1 MQLKNLGNNNIS
13 TTNDIIYTPAWF
25 PSNSPLQENPSY
37 YSPITLCFLLLFAKQ
52 TDFSSDELS
61 SSSPNTAL
69 QPACLFS
76 PHQKGKTYQC
86 HDQIHSTERSFSLLC
101 LTVLTLCLPFQLNCR
116 NFKDS
121 SSAQVN
127 GYSPRG
133 VLRLSGATI
142 PKSLRIFFISRL
154 QSSKALVWKNE
165 GFQPSLNYKLCLGRR
180 YGSLKCFVCHL
191 SPIQTINN
199 HLW

>member
-142 PKSLRIFFISRL
+142 PKSLRIFFSFPDCNPAKL
-154 QSSKALVWKNE
+154 LYEKMKDSNQASTTNSALAEDIVHWNA
-165 GFQPSLNYKLCLGRR
+165 S
-180 YGSLKCFVCHL
+180 FVIC
-191 SPIQTINN
+191 PYPDNK
-199 HLW
+199 